1 MPNSIKIIRNYL
13 QKSYY
18 QKFFA
23 RKNFVDEACL
33 QNF

>member
-1 MPNSIKIIRNYL
+1 MTDSIKIIRNYL
-13 QKSYY
+13 QKPCC

-23 RKNFVDEACL
+23 RKGFVDEAYL

>member
-1 MPNSIKIIRNYL
+1 MPNSNKIIRNYL